1 MTPETLRYLREQR
14 GLTREELAE
23 FLGDCS
29 ASTVNKWERNINPV
43 PAWVE
48 DKMLRSIPV
57 TLPLDELYLL
67 INEAHKSNRSAASI
81 LGESIRIW
89 LTQQQNE
96 SKFTSQTAADAM
108 NDGSCA
114 DSVASTSPSP
124 RPPPIPAMAAN
135 IVPLPPP
142 PVVATLLHAA
152 ETTHPPPVTETRQDI
167 TYQPRKAKKK
177 GS

>member
-48 DKMLRSIPV
+48 DKMLRSIPI

-67 INEAHKSNRSAASI
+67 INEAHKANRSAASI
-81 LGESIRIW
+81 LGESIRLW

-124 RPPPIPAMAAN
+124 TAPTDPRNGCQHCPAAA
-135 IVPLPPP
+135 
-142 PVVATLLHAA
+142 AA
-152 ETTHPPPVTETRQDI
+152 RGGHPPPRRRNHPPTQ
-167 TYQPRKAKKK
+167 K